1 MDIQTGF
8 LTAGEQPAD
17 GEAMPEAMDDI
28 ELVSILGG
36 YEAQAIGFDTG
47 GDGEIT
53 ADQKRALDYYNGTM
67 DDLPAADGT
76 SSVVDGT
83 VALVVDNAL
92 AAVLKPFVSSDET
105 VVFSPRGPEDVA
117 LAEQATEYVN
127 YIFNCDNPGFL
138 ILHNWFKDALLSK
151 LGIIKVWWEESSR
164 FDGQHV
170 EISDDLQ
177 GVMVRSHPDYL
188 GEENGVAMIGQMV
201 NDGRVKVENIPPEEF
216 RISPSARSIEQAPYV
231 AHVPSDKTRSDLI
244 EMGFDPEVVESL
256 PAYSEQPE
264 GSTLRDSR
272 YADEDN
278 SSWGAVTANHKPSD
292 RIAVR
297 DEYVKIDYDGDGVA
311 ELRRIIRVDNTI
323 LFNEPVDENPFAG
336 LCPIP
341 MPHKVFGHSLADRSM
356 QEQKIGTAIWRQSL
370 DNIYKSNNP
379 RPVIGES
386 GRCSDGSTDES
397 LMDTAPGAA
406 VLVRDISQFRFE
418 AVPFTSD
425 KTFPM
430 LELLDKKVE
439 ENTGISRAGQGLD
452 TNALKKS
459 GQTTATEMSLIAA
472 GKNARAEMI
481 ARIFAETGVSRLFK
495 LILSLVS
502 KHQQQQ
508 RVIRLR
514 NQWVPMDPRG
524 WPEMDVQISVGLGIG
539 DKPEQL
545 MQAQTVLQSMAEL
558 AQSPFAAL
566 IDAEKVHNALKRLY
580 NAAGIKNV
588 DDFLNEPSQ
597 ITQQPPQPSP
607 EEQKMQ
613 AEMQMRQAE
622 LQGKQQEAALNLQLK
637 QEESALKLQI
647 MREEAAA
654 KLELEQRRQ
663 ESEAALALRQQD
675 FEMEMAREQMA
686 LQREQA
692 AHKASLDG
700 QNIISKKRPGGDLD
714 E

>member
-1 MDIQTGF
+1 MDIATGF
-8 LTAGEQPAD
+8 LTTGEQPVG
-17 GEAMPEAMDDI
+17 GEAMPDT

-36 YEAQAIGFDTG
+36 YEAQAIGYDTG

-53 ADQKRALDYYNGTM
+53 EAQKRALDYYNGTM
-67 DDLPAADGT
+67 DDLPAAEGT

-83 VALVVDNAL
+83 VALVVDNGL

-105 VVFSPRGPEDVA
+105 VMFSPRGPEDVQV
-117 LAEQATEYVN
+117 AEQATEYVN

-164 FDGQHV
+164 FNGEHV
-170 EISDDLQ
+170 ILGDELQ
-177 GVMVRSHPDYL
+177 AELIRRRPDYM
-188 GEENGVAMIGQMV
+188 GEDQGVAMVGQMI
-201 NDGRVKVENIPPEEF
+201 NDGRVKVENVPPEEF
-216 RISPSARSIEQAPYV
+216 RISPLARSVEDAEYV
-231 AHVPSDKTRSDLI
+231 AHVPSNVTRSKLI
-244 EMGFDPEVVESL
+244 EMGFDPEIVESL
-256 PAYSEQPE
+256 PAYSERPE

-278 SSWGAVTANHKPSD
+278 SSWSIQSANHKPSD
-292 RIAVR
+292 RMAVR

-311 ELRRIIRVDNTI
+311 ELRRIIRVDSTVLLNQEI
-323 LFNEPVDENPFAG
+323 DDNPFAT

-341 MPHKVFGHSLADRSM
+341 MPHKVFGHSIADRAM

-370 DNIYKSNNP
+370 DNLYKSNNP
-379 RPVIGES
+379 RPVLGD
-386 GRCSDGSTDES
+386 GARCQDGSTDDS
-397 LMDTAPGAA
+397 LADNAPGAA
-406 VLVRDISQFRFE
+406 VLVRDVNQFRFD

-452 TNALKKS
+452 TNALKKT
-459 GQTTATEMSLIAA
+459 GQTTATEMNLIAA

-495 LILSLVS
+495 LILGLVT
-502 KHQQQQ
+502 KHQQEQ
-508 RVIRLR
+508 RIIRLR
-514 NQWVPMDPRG
+514 NTFVPMDPRG

-539 DKPEQL
+539 DKQEQIF
-545 MQAQTVLQSMAEL
+545 QAQTVLQTMETLGQTPYAN
-558 AQSPFAAL
+558 L
-566 IDAEKVHNALKRLY
+566 IDAEKVYNALKRLY

-597 ITQQPPQPSP
+597 FQEMP
-607 EEQKMQ
+607 EKPDPELVKAQ
-613 AEMQMRQAE
+613 AEAQLKAQE
-622 LQGKQQEAALNLQLK
+622 LQGKQEEAALNLQLK
-637 QEESALKLQI
+637 REESAMKLQL

-675 FEMEMAREQMA
+675 FEMEMARQQMA

-692 AHKASLDG
+692 AHKASLDE
-700 QNIISKKRPGGDLD
+700 QNAISKKREGGDLD
-714 E
+714 K